1 MANKRGKTYEAPD
14 MAGFLRRI
22 ARAMVRRAAE
32 GDLETLSAIQQVQAE
47 LDAALEQAAAA
58 AHAAG
63 YSWTEIGRELGI
75 SRQAARQRF
84 TPAAVLEGDRCPHG
98 RTVASRSANPCP
110 TGLEACAS

>member
-1 MANKRGKTYEAPD
+1 MATKTRKTYEAPD

-22 ARAMVRRAAE
+22 AKALVRRAAE
-32 GDLETLSAIQQVQAE
+32 GDLETLSAIRQVQAD

-58 AHAAG
+58 AHDAG

-84 TPAAVLEGDRCPHG
+84 TPAAVLSTDEA
-98 RTVASRSANPCP
+98 AS
-110 TGLEACAS
+110 